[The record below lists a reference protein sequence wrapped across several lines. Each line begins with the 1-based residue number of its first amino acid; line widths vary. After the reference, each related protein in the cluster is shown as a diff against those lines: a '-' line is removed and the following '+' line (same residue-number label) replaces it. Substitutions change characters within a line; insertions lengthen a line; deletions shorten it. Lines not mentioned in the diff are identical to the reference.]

1 MKAMQRQ
8 TVRTS
13 LDIPV
18 QLHRQIHDVAAQL
31 GCSARELILRSLERI
46 VEENQPKPR
55 TRVKLPIIRTGGP
68 PIGPFTNDEALFGFS
83 DHDEANP
90 S

>member
-1 MKAMQRQ
+1 MKRE

-18 QLHRQIHDVAAQL
+18 HLHRQIHQVASEL
-31 GCSARELILRSLERI
+31 GCSARELILRSIERI
-46 VEENQPKPR
+46 VQENQPRPR
-55 TRVKLPIIRTGGP
+55 QRLQLPIVHTGGG
-68 PIGPFTNDEALFGFS
+68 PIGPFTNDEAIFGLAS
-83 DHDEANP
+83 DEANP

>member
-1 MKAMQRQ
+1 MKRE

-18 QLHRQIHDVAAQL
+18 QLHRQVHEVAGQL
-31 GCSARELILRSLERI
+31 RCSARELILRSIERI
-46 VEENQPKPR
+46 VQENQPKPR
-55 TRVKLPIIRTGGP
+55 QRLKLPIVKTGGG
-68 PIGPFTNDEALFGFS
+68 PIGPFTNDEAIFGLAS
-83 DHDEANP
+83 DDEANP